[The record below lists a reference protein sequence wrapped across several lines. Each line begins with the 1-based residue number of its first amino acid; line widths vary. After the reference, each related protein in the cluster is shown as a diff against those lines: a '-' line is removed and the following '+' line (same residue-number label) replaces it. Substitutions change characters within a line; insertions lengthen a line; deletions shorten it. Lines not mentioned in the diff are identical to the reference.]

1 MKRRTTFGFLA
12 VVALLTASIGHAQ
25 VPAQLPAQL
34 PAKSPAPANL
44 LNVSYDPTRELYQ
57 ALNKAFAAQH
67 QSRTGQVV
75 TIRQSHGGSARIDRL
90 G

>member
-12 VVALLTASIGHAQ
+12 AVSLLTASIGHAQ
-25 VPAQLPAQL
+25 VPAQLPTQL

-57 ALNKAFAAQH
+57 EFNAAFAEALE
-67 QSRTGQVV
+67 G
-75 TIRQSHGGSARIDRL
+75 ARPARR
-90 G
+90 